1 MVKQNG
7 VKQKGKPKMT
17 KSNVVELPKRE
28 GGSGSAVAEFI
39 REHPG
44 AVVAG
49 GLAVGLIAGA
59 VLSRGSGRKLASQA
73 LALAEVA
80 GTAGLALGRQAMER
94 AEDTGNELRQQGE
107 ALAEKA
113 GKLAEPAE
121 EAVDAASEAAQR
133 LLRKAVE
140 LAGKLRA

>member
-1 MVKQNG
+1 
-7 VKQKGKPKMT
+7 MT

-28 GGSGSAVAEFI
+28 GESGSTVADFI

-49 GLAVGLIAGA
+49 GVAFGLIAGTL
-59 VLSRGSGRKLASQA
+59 LSRGSGRKLARHA
-73 LALAEVA
+73 LTLAEVA

-94 AEDTGNELRQQGE
+94 AEDTGNELRRQGE

-121 EAVDAASEAAQR
+121 EAVDTASEAAQR

-140 LAGKLRA
+140 LAGKLRG